1 MVALIQQQNADVA
14 RANIGRAKPCFT
26 INSRIARHDRPVER
40 SACYNKGDRN
50 RSMYAIMTITQ
61 YDDLPTSYRVGDL
74 NINPNITLAPM
85 AGVTDS
91 IFRRMVLN
99 IGGCGLVSSEMTNAA
114 SVGPRAMK
122 RHHLLDYLPEERPIA
137 MQLSGNDPDLVA
149 AAARVVEE
157 LRPNIIDINCG
168 CPSPKVTG
176 GGHGSALLRDL
187 PKMSRLLKAV
197 RASVSLPITLKFR
210 AGWDEGSLNYI
221 ETAKVAED
229 AGVAA
234 IALHPRTREQG
245 YTGSAD
251 WSRIAEVKRAV
262 SISVIGSG
270 DVKDAADA
278 LRRMRESGVDG
289 VMIGRGA
296 MANPW
301 IFLQIAQL
309 RRGEQPFEPTAAAK
323 CDLLL
328 HYFEM
333 CLTEMPER
341 LALNKLKQLIGQYAV
356 GLPGSAALREAVH
369 RSTAADEARNHIE
382 RFFAPHLEE
391 ELVTG

>member
-1 MVALIQQQNADVA
+1 METG
-14 RANIGRAKPCFT
+14 ANTPT
-26 INSRIARHDRPVER
+26 
-40 SACYNKGDRN
+40 
-50 RSMYAIMTITQ
+50 MTTT
-61 YDDLPTSYRVGDL
+61 YDDLPGSYQAGGL
-74 NINPNITLAPM
+74 TISPNITLAPM

-91 IFRRMVLN
+91 IFRRMVLG

-114 SVGPRAMK
+114 SVSPKAMK

-149 AAARVVEE
+149 SAAQVVES
-157 LRPNIIDINCG
+157 LGPDIIDINCG

-187 PKMSRLLKAV
+187 PKMGRLLKAV
-197 RASVSLPITLKFR
+197 RAAVGLPVTLKFR
-210 AGWDEGSLNYI
+210 AGWDDSSLNYI
-221 ETAKVAED
+221 ETARVAED

-245 YTGSAD
+245 YTGQAD
-251 WSRIAEVKRAV
+251 WGRIAAVKRAV
-262 SISVIGSG
+262 GIPVIGSG

-278 LRRMRESGVDG
+278 LRRLRESGADG

-309 RRGEQPFEPTAAAK
+309 RSGEPLFEPTPADK
-323 CDLLL
+323 RELLL
-328 HYFEM
+328 RYLEM

-341 LALNKLKQLIGQYAV
+341 LALNKLKQLIGQFSV
-356 GLPGSAALREAVH
+356 GLPHSAALREAVH
-369 RSTAADEARNHIE
+369 RSTVAADARDHIE
-382 RFFAPHLEE
+382 RFFAPHLVEIADCK
-391 ELVTG
+391 LQIADWAA

>member
-1 MVALIQQQNADVA
+1 MEGIT
-14 RANIGRAKPCFT
+14 K
-26 INSRIARHDRPVER
+26 
-40 SACYNKGDRN
+40 
-50 RSMYAIMTITQ
+50 IMTTHE
-61 YDDLPTSYRVGDL
+61 YADLPASYQVGGL
-74 NINPNITLAPM
+74 TISPNITLAPM

-99 IGGCGLVSSEMTNAA
+99 LGGCGLVSSEMTNAA
-114 SVGPRAMK
+114 SVSPKAMR

-137 MQLSGNDPDLVA
+137 MQISGNDPDLVA
-149 AAARVVEE
+149 GAAQIVEA
-157 LRPNIIDINCG
+157 LGPDIIDINCG

-197 RASVSLPITLKFR
+197 RAAVSLPITLKFR
-210 AGWDEGSLNYI
+210 AGWDEASLNYV
-221 ETAKVAED
+221 ETARRAED

-251 WSRIAEVKRAV
+251 WERIAEAKRAV
-262 SISVIGSG
+262 GIPVIGSG
-270 DVKDAADA
+270 DVKSAADA
-278 LRRMRESGVDG
+278 LGRLRESGVDG

-301 IFLQIAQL
+301 IFLQIEQL
-309 RRGEQPFEPTAAAK
+309 RRGEALFEPTPADK
-323 CDLLL
+323 RELLL
-328 HYFEM
+328 RYFEM
-333 CLTEMPER
+333 CLAEMPER
-341 LALNKLKQLIGQYAV
+341 LALNKLKQLIGQFSV

-369 RSTAADEARNHIE
+369 RSTAPDEARDHIE

-391 ELVTG
+391 ALVDY

>member
-1 MVALIQQQNADVA
+1 M
-14 RANIGRAKPCFT
+14 NIR
-26 INSRIARHDRPVER
+26 
-40 SACYNKGDRN
+40 
-50 RSMYAIMTITQ
+50 
-61 YDDLPTSYRVGDL
+61 YDDLPSSYNVGDL
-74 NINPNITLAPM
+74 TISPNITLAPM

-91 IFRRMVLN
+91 IFRRMVLG

-114 SVGPRAMK
+114 SVSPKALR
-122 RHHLLDYLPEERPIA
+122 RHHLLDYLPQERPIA
-137 MQLSGNDPDLVA
+137 MQLSGNDPELVA
-149 AAARVVEE
+149 EAARVVER
-157 LRPNIIDINCG
+157 LGPDIIDINCG

-187 PKMSRLLKAV
+187 PKMGQLLRAV
-197 RASVSLPITLKFR
+197 RAAVGLPITLKFR
-210 AGWDEGSLNYI
+210 AGWDENSLNYV

-262 SISVIGSG
+262 GIPVIGSG

-278 LRRMRESGVDG
+278 LRRLRESGADG

-301 IFLQIAQL
+301 IYLQIAQL
-309 RRGEQPFEPTAAAK
+309 RNGEPIFEPTSADK
-323 CDLLL
+323 RELLL
-328 HYFEM
+328 RYLEM
-333 CLTEMPER
+333 CLAEMPER
-341 LALNKLKQLIGQYAV
+341 LALNKLKQLVGQFV
-356 GLPGSAALREAVH
+356 LGLPRSAALREAVH
-369 RSTAADEARNHIE
+369 RSTAPGEAHEHIE

-391 ELVTG
+391 ELGVRG

>member
-1 MVALIQQQNADVA
+1 
-14 RANIGRAKPCFT
+14 
-26 INSRIARHDRPVER
+26 
-40 SACYNKGDRN
+40 
-50 RSMYAIMTITQ
+50 MTTS
-61 YDDLPTSYRVGDL
+61 YDDLPTSYRVGGL
-74 NINPNITLAPM
+74 TISPNITLAPM

-91 IFRRMVLN
+91 IFRRMVLG

-114 SVGPRAMK
+114 SVSPKALK

-149 AAARVVEE
+149 SAAEVVAS
-157 LRPNIIDINCG
+157 LGPDIIDINCG

-187 PKMSRLLKAV
+187 PKMSQLLKAV
-197 RASVSLPITLKFR
+197 RAAVDLPITLKFR
-210 AGWDEGSLNYI
+210 AGWDEVSLNYV
-221 ETAKVAED
+221 ETARVAED

-245 YTGSAD
+245 YTGQAD
-251 WSRIAEVKRAV
+251 WSRVAAVKRAV
-262 SISVIGSG
+262 GIPVIGSG

-278 LRRMRESGVDG
+278 LRRLRESCADG

-301 IFLQIAQL
+301 IYLQIAQL
-309 RRGEQPFEPTAAAK
+309 RSGEPIFEPTSADK
-323 CDLLL
+323 RELLL
-328 HYFEM
+328 RYLEM
-333 CLTEMPER
+333 CLAEMPER
-341 LALNKLKQLIGQYAV
+341 LALNKLKQLIGQFSV

-369 RSTAADEARNHIE
+369 RSTAAAAARDHIE
-382 RFFAPHLEE
+382 RFFAPHVEAV
-391 ELVTG
+391 LVY